1 MSGCNYQGIY
11 GGLLRKLVI
20 MGKKTTKQNHSGQ
33 NGKKT
38 VRQMYSSSD
47 SEKIV
52 WLFDNLD
59 RAGKFSFDVNRSDFQ
74 HKEVLEKM
82 IAYSSMTWA
91 EIKKQTHDGGKSK
104 HHEIDAASLSSE
116 AVERIRAK
124 KLEEATDSIFSFA
137 LQNKLRILGIREGR
151 YFHVLWYDPE
161 HEACPSKKKHT

>member
-1 MSGCNYQGIY
+1 MSDSDQQGIY
-11 GGLLRKLVI
+11 GRLLRKLVI

-38 VRQMYSSSD
+38 VRQIQGSSD

-59 RAGKFSFDVNRSDFQ
+59 MAGEFAFDVNREDFH
-74 HKEVLEKM
+74 HKEVMEKM

-91 EIKKQTHDGGKSK
+91 EIKRQTHDGGKSK
-104 HHEIDAASLSSE
+104 HHEIDVESLSLK

-124 KLEEATDSIFSFA
+124 HLEEATDSIFSFA

-151 YFHVLWYDPE
+151 FFHVLWYDPE
-161 HEACPSKKKHT
+161 HQACPSQKKHT